1 MNVFHHNLAAGRW
14 VTFSFCEQLG
24 NVGAEA
30 MRVVSL
36 GRQGRYDLRDNAA
49 YRMLELIDLTLE
61 DARWRGR
68 MKELCRLREVV
79 CDWVWGDNKYG
90 FDAEK
95 YFLPFALAARK
106 DK

>member
-1 MNVFHHNLAAGRW
+1 MNRLRQRTDRW
-14 VTFSFCEQLG
+14 HAFSLCEQMG
-24 NVGAEA
+24 NIGSEA
-30 MRVVSL
+30 MRVMHWIQ
-36 GRQGRYDLRDNAA
+36 QGDIDLRDNAA

-68 MKELCRLREVV
+68 IKELCRLREVV
-79 CDWVWGDNKYG
+79 CDWVWGDNKYS